1 MPHLCKQVTQNIW
14 LDSEEITQRTDRL
27 IDRGD
32 YNIILHVLENEWVEM
47 AIFDIFKSMTK
58 TNFMI
63 KWNEHETI

>member
-1 MPHLCKQVTQNIW
+1 MPHLCQQVTQNIW
-14 LDSEEITQRTDRL
+14 LDSEEITHRTDRL

-32 YNIILHVLENEWVEM
+32 YNIILHVLENKWVEM